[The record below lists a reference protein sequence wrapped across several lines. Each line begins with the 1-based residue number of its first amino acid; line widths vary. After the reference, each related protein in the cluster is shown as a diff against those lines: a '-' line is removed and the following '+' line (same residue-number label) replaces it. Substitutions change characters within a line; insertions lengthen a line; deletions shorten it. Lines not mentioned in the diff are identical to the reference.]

1 MPQPTPH
8 PLTARWRSEFPG
20 LERSVYMNTC
30 SLGQLSRRSMD
41 GMQRFQ
47 EQWLSYGASAWYEL
61 WLGEMADARARFA
74 RLINA
79 QPHEIAILP
88 SVGVALSVIGSSLHF
103 SSPLRP
109 FALQPARP
117 EVVVTELDFPTIP
130 YQWMARGEEGAE
142 LRLLASPDRVQ
153 VPLESF
159 AQAIG
164 PRTGLVAT
172 THVLFTSGWVQ
183 DIAAISAL
191 AHAAGALCLVD
202 GYQAAGQI
210 PVDVVAAGVDV
221 YISGGLKW
229 LLGGPGIVCMYVRE
243 ELIPQLHP
251 TTTGWFAAK
260 DMFKFNPER
269 FEMAEDAR
277 RFEPGTPAVAA
288 VYAANGGMAII
299 EEIGVQA
306 IRARTAELDVDLI
319 RRLRAAGL
327 EPRIPADPARHAG
340 IVMLPV
346 ENPPA
351 VVTGL
356 KERGIIIDYRPG
368 ALRLSPYFYNTE
380 AENQALVDGIVEVVN
395 G

>member
-1 MPQPTPH
+1 MPQPTPN
-8 PLTARWRSEFPG
+8 PLTARWRAEFPG

-88 SVGVALSVIGSSLHF
+88 SVGVALSVIGSSLNF

-117 EVVVTELDFPTIP
+117 EIVVTELDFPTIP

-164 PRTGLVAT
+164 PRTALVAT

-183 DIAAISAL
+183 DIAAIARL
-191 AHAAGALCLVD
+191 AHDAGALCLVD

-210 PVDVVAAGVDV
+210 PVDVVAADVDI

-229 LLGGPGIVCMYVRE
+229 LLGGPGIVFMYVRE

-277 RFEPGTPAVAA
+277 RFEPGTPAMAA
-288 VYAANGGMAII
+288 VYAANGGMSII
-299 EEIGVQA
+299 EEIGVEA
-306 IRARTAELDVDLI
+306 IRARTAELDADLI
-319 RRLRAAGL
+319 RRLRVAGL
-327 EPRIPADPARHAG
+327 EPRLPADMARHAG

-346 ENPPA
+346 ENPSAA
-351 VVTGL
+351 VKGL

-380 AENQALVDGIVEVVN
+380 AENQALVDGIVEVLR

>member
-1 MPQPTPH
+1 MN
-8 PLTARWRSEFPG
+8 PLTAHWRAEFPG

-61 WLGEMADARARFA
+61 WLGEMTDARARFA

-88 SVGVALSVIGSSLHF
+88 SVGVALSVIGSSLDF
-103 SSPLRP
+103 ST
-109 FALQPARP
+109 RP
-117 EVVVTELDFPTIP
+117 EVVVTEMDFPTIP

-172 THVLFTSGWVQ
+172 THVFFTSGWIQ
-183 DIAAISAL
+183 DIAAIARL
-191 AHAAGALCLVD
+191 AHDAGAFCLVD

-210 PVDVVAAGVDV
+210 PVDVKAADVDV

-229 LLGGPGIVCMYVRE
+229 LLGGPGIVFLYVRE
-243 ELIPQLHP
+243 DLIPQLHP

-260 DMFKFNPER
+260 ELFTFNPER

-288 VYAANGGMAII
+288 VYAANAGLSII
-299 EEIGVQA
+299 EEIGVEA
-306 IRARTAELDVDLI
+306 IRARTAELDADLI
-319 RRLRAAGL
+319 RRLRGAGL
-327 EPRIPADPARHAG
+327 EPRLPADMARHAG

-346 ENPPA
+346 DDPSAA
-351 VVTGL
+351 VKAL

-368 ALRLSPYFYNTE
+368 SLRLSPYFYNTE
-380 AENQALVDGIVEVVN
+380 AENQALVDRIAEVL
-395 G
+395 

>member
-1 MPQPTPH
+1 MPQPTLD
-8 PLTARWRSEFPG
+8 PLTARWRPEFPG

-61 WLGEMADARARFA
+61 WLGEMTDARARFA
-74 RLINA
+74 RLVNA

-88 SVGVALSVIGSSLHF
+88 SVGVALSVIGSSLDF
-103 SSPLRP
+103 S
-109 FALQPARP
+109 ARP
-117 EVVVTELDFPTIP
+117 EVVVTEMDFPTIP
-130 YQWMARGEEGAE
+130 YQWMARREEGAQ
-142 LRLLASPDRVQ
+142 LRLLPSPDRVQ

-164 PRTGLVAT
+164 PRTALVAT
-172 THVLFTSGWVQ
+172 THVFFTSGWVQ

-191 AHAAGALCLVD
+191 AHTAGALCLVD

-210 PVDVVAAGVDV
+210 LVDVKAADVDV

-229 LLGGPGIVCMYVRE
+229 LLGGPGIVFMYVRE

-288 VYAANGGMAII
+288 VYAANSGLSII
-299 EEIGVQA
+299 EEIGVAA
-306 IRARTAELDVDLI
+306 IRARTAELDADLI
-319 RRLRAAGL
+319 RRLAAAGL
-327 EPRIPADPARHAG
+327 QPRLPAQMARHAG

-346 ENPPA
+346 ENPSAA
-351 VVTGL
+351 VKAL

-380 AENQALVDGIVEVVN
+380 TENQLLVNAIGEVLN

>member
-1 MPQPTPH
+1 MN
-8 PLTARWRSEFPG
+8 PLTDSLTSRWRAEFPG

-79 QPHEIAILP
+79 RPNEIAILP
-88 SVGVALSVIGSSLHF
+88 SVGVALSVIGSSLDF
-103 SSPLRP
+103 S
-109 FALQPARP
+109 ARP
-117 EVVVTELDFPTIP
+117 EVVVTEMDFPTIP
-130 YQWMARGEEGAE
+130 YQWMARGEEGAQ

-159 AQAIG
+159 DQAIG

-172 THVLFTSGWVQ
+172 THVFFTSGWVQ

-191 AHAAGALCLVD
+191 AHEAGALCLVD

-210 PVDVVAAGVDV
+210 PVDVKAADVDV

-229 LLGGPGIVCMYVRE
+229 LLGGPGIVFMYVKE

-288 VYAANGGMAII
+288 VYAANAGLSIV
-299 EEIGVQA
+299 EEIGPEA
-306 IRARTAELDVDLI
+306 IRARTAALDADLI
-319 RRLRAAGL
+319 RRLRSAGL
-327 EPRIPADPARHAG
+327 QPRIPADMTRHAG

-346 ENPPA
+346 DDPPA
-351 VVTGL
+351 AVKAL

-368 ALRLSPYFYNTE
+368 SLRLSPYFYNTE
-380 AENQALVDGIVEVVN
+380 AENQLLVDGIGEVLY